1 MSRFGQLRQRLHQA
15 YATGRESVRTARER
29 EDARRAERDR
39 LIPEP
44 VTSTEDGAV
53 STTSRDDADVPRGL
67 RIAAAWS
74 WRLIVIGLVGWA
86 LLRVFGAIRVVIVPL
101 LVALLLAA
109 LLAPAVGWLL
119 RARFPRTL
127 ATAVVLIG
135 GLAAVVGTLTLVVNE
150 FIRGL
155 PELSSSASAGIGQ
168 IQDWLR
174 DGPLKLSDGQL
185 DRYIESGQNWINE
198 NSQALTSNAIATAG
212 TVVEVFTGALL
223 VLFATFFFL
232 RDGDRIWRFL
242 VGMFPVAARWRVDD
256 AGRASWLT
264 LVAYVRATVLVAFI
278 DAVGI
283 GIALVLFDV
292 PFAFPL
298 TALVF
303 LSAFIPIVGAT
314 LSGAVAVLVALVDG
328 GWVTAL
334 IILGAVVVVQQV
346 EGNVLQPWIMGRAV
360 ALHPLP
366 VVLAVTAGVVLE
378 GIVGALVAVP
388 LIAVLNTAVRR
399 LSRRR
404 PAPPAPTPSTAVPP
418 SPTPQVPEAVVVR
431 STPP

>member
-1 MSRFGQLRQRLHQA
+1 VSRLEQLRRLLRQA
-15 YATGRESVRTARER
+15 YATGRESVRATRER
-29 EDARRAERDR
+29 EKARRAERDR
-39 LIPEP
+39 FIVDP
-44 VTSTEDGAV
+44 VTPTDDGAV
-53 STTSRDDADVPRGL
+53 STASQDDADVPRGL

-74 WRLIVIGLVGWA
+74 WRLIVIGIVGWG

-135 GLAAVVGTLTLVVNE
+135 GLAAVIGTLTLVVNE
-150 FIRGL
+150 FIAGL
-155 PELSSSASAGIGQ
+155 PELTSSAAAGIGQ

-174 DGPLKLSDGQL
+174 DGPLNLSDTQL
-185 DRYIESGQNWINE
+185 DSYIESGQDWVNE

-242 VGMFPVAARWRVDD
+242 VGMFPVAARWRVND
-256 AGRASWLT
+256 AGRASWRT

-283 GIALVLFDV
+283 GIALVVFDV

-303 LSAFIPIVGAT
+303 LGAFIPIVGAT

-366 VVLAVTAGVVLE
+366 VVLAVAAGVVLE

-399 LSRRR
+399 LSRQR
-404 PAPPAPTPSTAVPP
+404 PTPPTPLPP
-418 SPTPQVPEAVVVR
+418 SPTSQVPDAVVVR
-431 STPP
+431 STAP